1 MTIDDIKSLLKS
13 GDVAG
18 AEAAAQELLTAEPD
32 NVQAMMLY
40 GTCRQLQGDEATF
53 RDTYATVKEHLD
65 ARLDALDEETNAAW
79 KRFCELYTKLDQPE
93 LRRRGSAPHKSAM
106 LEYAIV
112 AALIVAAVVTGAWL
126 FGGTIMAQLKV
137 GPEAVM
143 TCCAAVRPDDHHLVP
158 DDHHLVD
165 ATCCVAV
172 HYDNDEQKFTKQNK
186 SDVE

>member
-1 MTIDDIKSLLKS
+1 MTIEEIKSCMKS

-32 NVQAMMLY
+32 NVQAMILY

-65 ARLDALDEETNAAW
+65 ARPDALDAETKAAW
-79 KRFCELYTKLDQPE
+79 ERFDELYAKLDQPE
-93 LRRRGSAPHKSAM
+93 LRRRGAAPRKSAM
-106 LEYAIV
+106 RELAIL
-112 AALIVAAVVTGAWL
+112 AALIVAALITGIWL
-126 FGGTIMAQLKV
+126 FGGTIMAQFDV
-137 GPEAVM
+137 ASRAVRGPSPADV
-143 TCCAAVRPDDHHLVP
+143 CCAVVRPDHSVI
-158 DDHHLVD
+158 D

>member
-1 MTIDDIKSLLKS
+1 MIIEEIKSLMKS

-53 RDTYATVKEHLD
+53 RDTYRLVKEHLD
-65 ARLDALDEETNAAW
+65 AKPDALDAETKAAW
-79 KRFCELYTKLDQPE
+79 ARFDELYAKFDQPE
-93 LRRRGSAPHKSAM
+93 LRRRGSAPRKSAM

-112 AALIVAAVVTGAWL
+112 AALIVAALVTGAWL

-143 TCCAAVRPDDHHLVP
+143 TCCAAVRFEQEHSISVRN
-158 DDHHLVD
+158 
-165 ATCCVAV
+165 CCVAV